1 MQKLKKKKKE
11 QEQEQEE
18 EGNSDI
24 QLLCPN
30 TLSVM

>member
-11 QEQEQEE
+11 QEE
-18 EGNSDI
+18 EGHSDI

>member
-1 MQKLKKKKKE
+1 MQKLKKKRK
-11 QEQEQEE
+11 EQEQEE

-24 QLLCPN
+24 QLLCPH

>member
-1 MQKLKKKKKE
+1 MQKLKKKKKK
-11 QEQEQEE
+11 EQEE

>member
-1 MQKLKKKKKE
+1 MHKLKKKKK
-11 QEQEQEE
+11 EQEE

>member
-1 MQKLKKKKKE
+1 MQKLKKKK
-11 QEQEQEE
+11 EQEQEE